1 MNRVW
6 EIMNKIIC
14 GDALD
19 VLRTLPAKC
28 CRCCVTSPP
37 YFNLRDYGVHGQ
49 LGLEPT
55 MQEYIIRLVEVFTEV
70 KRVLT
75 DDGTLWV
82 NIADGYAGSGKAK
95 SSLPA
100 KNLML
105 IPQRFVIAMQDAG
118 WIVRDEVVW
127 AKPNPM
133 PESVRDRMTASTEK
147 IFMFTKRPK
156 YFFDSTAAIEPAV
169 GFNNEPVAGSL
180 GNLGN
185 AQSRR
190 RNKGNRKTYRGGKY
204 TNQNTFDNSARL
216 EANSHGNSVNENG
229 TRRMRNVWNIATAT
243 GGSKVIIHCA
253 KFPDELAKRCIL
265 LSTVEKDCVLDP
277 FAGSGTTCRMANR
290 YGRRYIGIDIN
301 PEYCKAAEADIPI
314 NLF

>member
-1 MNRVW
+1 
-6 EIMNKIIC
+6 MNKIIC

-105 IPQRFVIAMQDAG
+105 IHQRFVIAMQDAG

-243 GGSKVIIHCA
+243 GGSKVIIHYA

-265 LSTVEKDCVLDP
+265 LSTVEKECVLDP
-277 FAGSGTTCRMANR
+277 FVGSGTTCRVANR
-290 YGRRYIGIDIN
+290 YGRQYIGIDLN
-301 PEYCKAAEADIPI
+301 PAYCKAAEAEIPI

>member
-1 MNRVW
+1 
-6 EIMNKIIC
+6 
-14 GDALD
+14 
-19 VLRTLPAKC
+19 
-28 CRCCVTSPP
+28 
-37 YFNLRDYGVHGQ
+37 
-49 LGLEPT
+49 

-105 IPQRFVIAMQDAG
+105 IHQRFVIAMQDAG

-243 GGSKVIIHCA
+243 GGSKVIIHYA

>member
-105 IPQRFVIAMQDAG
+105 IHQRFAIAMQDAG

-243 GGSKVIIHCA
+243 GGSKVIIHYA

>member
-1 MNRVW
+1 
-6 EIMNKIIC
+6 MNKIIC

-37 YFNLRDYGVHGQ
+37 YFNLRDYGVHGK

-105 IPQRFVIAMQDAG
+105 IHQRFVIAMQDAG

-127 AKPNPM
+127 AKPTPM

-243 GGSKVIIHCA
+243 GGSKVIIHYA

>member
-1 MNRVW
+1 
-6 EIMNKIIC
+6 MNKIIC

-19 VLRTLPAKC
+19 VLRTLPDKC

-49 LGLEPT
+49 IGLEPT
-55 MQEYIIRLVEVFTEV
+55 MQEYITRLVEVFTEV

-204 TNQNTFDNSARL
+204 TSQNTFDNSARL

-243 GGSKVIIHCA
+243 GGSKAIIHYA

-265 LSTVEKDCVLDP
+265 LSTAEKDCVLDP
-277 FAGSGTTCRMANR
+277 FAGSGTTCRIANR

-301 PEYCKAAEADIPI
+301 PAYCKAAEADIPI